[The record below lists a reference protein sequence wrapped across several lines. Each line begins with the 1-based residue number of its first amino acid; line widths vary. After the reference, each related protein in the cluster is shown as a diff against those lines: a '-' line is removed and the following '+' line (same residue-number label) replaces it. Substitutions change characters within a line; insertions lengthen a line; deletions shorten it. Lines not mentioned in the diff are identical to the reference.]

1 MSADALVGIYEK
13 INWQALVTATM
24 DLHIHDLDAVDEK
37 PALSDDNMIKLLHK
51 LLFETVVVEGNLI
64 CPESGRKFPIVNGIP
79 NMLLHE
85 DEV

>member
-1 MSADALVGIYEK
+1 
-13 INWQALVTATM
+13 M
-24 DLHIHDLDAVDEK
+24 DLNIHDLDGVHEK
-37 PALSDDNMIKLLHK
+37 PDLSDGNVIKLLHT